1 LEPGRCLSDRQITGY
16 MPPERQTVAEE
27 LRSEYTLGYVSNNAL
42 QSCLEE
48 VERLSRLTEELLV
61 LADLDAERETGAGAP
76 AVPLSIVDD
85 ALRRLEVPAARRA
98 VKLVL
103 ESGPEPLAVRA
114 NPGAVSLA
122 LRNVLDNAVKFSP
135 PGGQVTIG
143 VRPEGSEALVLVSD
157 AGPGVSADELSRLF
171 DRFHRAPPRVRQTR
185 RASASGSRSPARPSS
200 VREVASGRRT
210 ALEVGRRSA
219 FTSPWPA
226 DHRSSSPVARLSSGF
241 LKVPSG
247 HSVPACR
254 SRGSRRKA
262 YD

>member
-42 QSCLEE
+42 RSCLEE

-61 LADLDAERETGAGAP
+61 LAHLDAERETGAGAP
-76 AVPLSIVDD
+76 AVPLSPIVDD

-122 LRNVLDNAVKFSP
+122 LRNVLDNAVEVLP
-135 PGGQVTIG
+135 ARRPGHH
-143 VRPEGSEALVLVSD
+143 R
-157 AGPGVSADELSRLF
+157 
-171 DRFHRAPPRVRQTR
+171 RAPR
-185 RASASGSRSPARPSS
+185 GL
-200 VREVASGRRT
+200 G
-210 ALEVGRRSA
+210 GGG
-219 FTSPWPA
+219 
-226 DHRSSSPVARLSSGF
+226 ARL
-241 LKVPSG
+241 
-247 HSVPACR
+247 R
-254 SRGSRRKA
+254 RGPRA
-262 YD
+262 